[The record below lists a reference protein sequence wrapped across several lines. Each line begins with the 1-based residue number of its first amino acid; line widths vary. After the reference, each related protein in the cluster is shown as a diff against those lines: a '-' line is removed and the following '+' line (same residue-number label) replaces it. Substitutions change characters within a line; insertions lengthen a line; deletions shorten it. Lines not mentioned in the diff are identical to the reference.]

1 MSNHSLSS
9 VKRELFAR
17 LLQKRGLRSGDRE
30 PITRRPGPGPCLLS
44 FAQRRLWF
52 VDQLESGAAA
62 YNIPLA
68 VRLEGQLDVTALER
82 SLNEVER
89 RHEVLR
95 TVFALDAEQQPV
107 QVVQPWRPRSLPV
120 RELPGATP
128 AEREHAARQATLEEA
143 RRPFSLQQGPLWRA
157 ELLRLADH
165 EHILLL
171 TMHHIISDGWSMG
184 ILIREIATL
193 YEAFS
198 QGAASPL
205 SELTIQYADFARW
218 QRNWLHGAVLD
229 EQMQF
234 WREQL
239 SGELPAIEL
248 PTDHP
253 RPKHQSYRGER
264 QSFQLNAAL
273 TERLKQLSREHDA
286 TLFMTLLA
294 GFQTL
299 LHRYSG
305 QEDIV
310 VGTPIANRNRAEIED
325 LIGFFVN
332 TLVLRTRLNG
342 EQTFTDLLGQVREVT
357 LGAYAHQDVPFEK
370 LVEELQPERDTSR
383 HPLFQVVFVLQNAP
397 VALPQLSGL
406 TVTNLNVEPET
417 AKFDIVVNVH
427 ETAEGLAGVIAY
439 NTDLFDAPTLTR
451 LMNHYESL
459 LEAIV
464 AHPSAPLKSFD
475 LLTEEEKHILETKIE
490 VEDLSG
496 SFCF

>member
-1 MSNHSLSS
+1 MSNHSLSE

-17 LLQKRGLRSGDRE
+17 LLQKRGLRAGDRE
-30 PITRRPGPGPCLLS
+30 PITRRQESGPCVLS

-52 VDQLESGAAA
+52 MDQLESGSAA

-68 VRLEGQLDVTALER
+68 VRLEGNLDVAALER

-95 TVFALDAEQQPV
+95 TVFAWDADQQPV
-107 QVVQPWRPRSLPV
+107 QVVQLSRERSLPV
-120 RELPGATP
+120 RHVDGVAV
-128 AEREHAARQATLEEA
+128 RQATIEEA
-143 RRPFSLQQGPLWRA
+143 RRPFILQEGPLWRA
-157 ELLRLADH
+157 ELLRLEDQT
-165 EHILLL
+165 HILLL

-184 ILIREIATL
+184 IFIREVATL

-198 QGAASPL
+198 TGVESPL
-205 SELTIQYADFARW
+205 NELSIQYADFAHW
-218 QRNWLHGAVLD
+218 QRNWLQGEVLD
-229 EQMQF
+229 QQMKY

-239 SGELPAIEL
+239 SGELPVIEL
-248 PTDHP
+248 PTDHR
-253 RPKHQSYRGER
+253 RPQHQSFRGER

-273 TERLKQLSREHDA
+273 TERLKQLSLEHDA

-299 LHRYSG
+299 LHRYNG
-305 QEDIV
+305 QNDIV

-332 TLVLRTRLNG
+332 TLVLRTRLDDD
-342 EQTFTDLLGQVREVT
+342 QKFTDLLAQVKETT

-370 LVEELQPERDTSR
+370 LVEELQPERDNSR

-406 TVTNLNVEPET
+406 KVTNLNVEPET
-417 AKFDIVVNVH
+417 AKFDIVVNLH
-427 ETAEGLAGVIAY
+427 ETESGLAGVIAY
-439 NTDLFDAPTLTR
+439 NTDLFDAETITR

-459 LEAIV
+459 LEDVV
-464 AHPSAPLKSFD
+464 AQPSAPLKSFD
-475 LLTEEEKHILETKIE
+475 LLTEEEKLILETKIE
-490 VEDLSG
+490 VEELSG
-496 SFCF
+496 SFSF

>member
-1 MSNHSLSS
+1 MSNHALSE

-17 LLQKRGLRSGDRE
+17 LLQKRGLRAGDRE
-30 PITRRPGPGPCLLS
+30 PITRRKESGPCPLS

-52 VDQLESGAAA
+52 MDQLESGSAA

-68 VRLEGQLDVTALER
+68 VQLEGTLDVAALER

-89 RHEVLR
+89 RHDVLR
-95 TVFALDAEQQPV
+95 TVFAWDADQQPV
-107 QVVQPWRPRSLPV
+107 QVVQPWRKRTLPV
-120 RELPGATP
+120 RELPGATI
-128 AEREHAARQATLEEA
+128 AKREAAARQAAAEEA
-143 RRPFSLQQGPLWRA
+143 RRSFDLQQGPLWRA
-157 ELLRLADH
+157 ELLRLD
-165 EHILLL
+165 EQTHILLL

-184 ILIREIATL
+184 ILIREVATL

-198 QGAASPL
+198 TGNESPL
-205 SELTIQYADFARW
+205 PELSIQYADFAQW
-218 QRNWLHGAVLD
+218 QRSWLQGAVLD
-229 EQMQF
+229 QQMKF

-239 SGELPAIEL
+239 SGELPVIEL
-248 PTDHP
+248 PTDHR
-253 RPKHQSYRGER
+253 RPQHQSFRGER
-264 QSFQLNAAL
+264 QSFHLNAAL
-273 TERLKQLSREHDA
+273 TDRLKQLSHEHDA

-305 QEDIV
+305 QNDIV

-332 TLVLRTRLNG
+332 TLVLRTRLDG
-342 EQTFTDLLGQVREVT
+342 DRKFTGLLAQVREVT

-370 LVEELQPERDTSR
+370 LVEELQPERDNSR

-406 TVTNLNVEPET
+406 KVTNLNIEPET
-417 AKFDIVVNVH
+417 AKFDIVVNLH
-427 ETAEGLAGVIAY
+427 ETEAGLAGVIAY
-439 NTDLFDAPTLTR
+439 NTDLFDAETITR

-459 LEAIV
+459 LEDMV
-464 AHPSAPLKSFD
+464 AQPSAPLKSFD
-475 LLTEEEKHILETKIE
+475 LLTEEEKLILETKIE
-490 VEDLSG
+490 VEELSG
-496 SFCF
+496 SFSF